1 MAVRGF
7 ATHPCQECLRIHRSE
22 RWQYANPGVDCCI
35 CVNRH
40 ILAPFLVISGATF
53 WPKEGR
59 IVENA
64 RRVVV
69 NPGSFR
75 DPSGQIFEV
84 DGEIYRSVFKAGV
97 DDFEAAR
104 DAGVYHKLM
113 KTGLLLTHE
122 ELDMRDLAPVGTRYL
137 LKHPHLPMVSY
148 PWEWPF
154 SLLKDAALIHLK
166 AMEKLVPDGFWLR
179 DASAFNIQ
187 YDGDRLR
194 LIDTLS
200 VGRRIPE
207 SPWVAYGQFCS
218 HFLAPLAMAAYC
230 DIRTFSLWR
239 NYIDGFPLD
248 LALKMLPFWRRY
260 RPGILM
266 HLTLHARAQS
276 VADKKEDIG
285 RVKSTKKPRV
295 SDRGLT
301 GIVHSLHKTIEGIKW
316 KKTSKI
322 WEEYGEIRTYQEE
335 DVANKS
341 DYVDK
346 IVKRLQPKVV
356 WDLGAN
362 KGEFS
367 LIAASHGAFVVSI
380 DGDPA
385 CSEYLYQKVS
395 SEKGVKRTLPLTMDL
410 ANPSPGLGWNGEER
424 LSLSER
430 GPADLILA
438 LALIHHLV
446 FSSCVPLGLT
456 AQWLSNLG
464 KNLLVEFVP
473 PRDPMVIKLL
483 QNRGEEH
490 LAYNL
495 NVFEMSFGK
504 YFDFED
510 KIELQNG
517 RILFLC
523 KRSREDGSP

>member
-1 MAVRGF
+1 MEIDR
-7 ATHPCQECLRIHRSE
+7 
-22 RWQYANPGVDCCI
+22 
-35 CVNRH
+35 
-40 ILAPFLVISGATF
+40 
-53 WPKEGR
+53 
-59 IVENA
+59 
-64 RRVVV
+64 
-69 NPGSFR
+69 GSFR
-75 DPSGQIFEV
+75 DPSGQVFASN
-84 DGEIYRSVFKAGV
+84 GRIYRSIFEYGV
-97 DDFEAAR
+97 KEFVAVR
-104 DAGVYHKLM
+104 DAGVYDKLI
-113 KTGLLLTHE
+113 TDGLLIPHEEVDFGKWAPEGTVFCLTHP
-122 ELDMRDLAPVGTRYL
+122 RI
-137 LKHPHLPMVSY
+137 PMVSY

-166 AMEKLVPDGFWLR
+166 TMKKLVPDGFWLR

-218 HFLAPLAMAAYC
+218 HFLAPLALAAYG
-230 DIRTFSLWR
+230 DVRMLFLWR
-239 NYIDGFPLD
+239 NYIDGYPLD
-248 LALKMLPFWRRY
+248 LVARFLPFWRRY
-260 RPGILM
+260 RPGLFM
-266 HLTLHARAQS
+266 HLILHARAQAM
-276 VADKKEDIG
+276 VDRKEDIG
-285 RVKSTKKPRV
+285 KTKSVKKAKV
-295 SDRGLT
+295 SDRGLS

-316 KKTSKI
+316 KRTSKI
-322 WEEYGEIRTYQEE
+322 WEEYGGIRTYQAE
-335 DVANKS
+335 DVAKKS

-346 IVKRLQPKVV
+346 VVKRLQPKVV

-362 KGEFS
+362 TGEFS
-367 LIAASHGAFVVSI
+367 LIVASHGAFVVSI

-385 CSEYLYQKVS
+385 CSEYLYQKVFGGN
-395 SEKGVKRTLPLTMDL
+395 GVKRVLPLTMDL
-410 ANPSPGLGWNGEER
+410 SNPSPGLGWNSRER

-430 GPADLILA
+430 GPADLVLA

-456 AQWLSNLG
+456 AQWLSSLG

-473 PRDPMVIKLL
+473 PEDPMVTKLL

-495 NVFEMSFGK
+495 DVFETSFGK
-504 YFDFED
+504 HFDFED
-510 KIELQNG
+510 KAELRNG

-523 KRSREDGSP
+523 KRSREDGT